1 MIGLAT
7 EQCPSYKEVP
17 PRSCRDTAG
26 MTSPNASRPRQVRKL
41 GGVGFNGGVQLLDL
55 RRMRESKQCADP
67 ATNEAT
73 GSLNRSRSYLCTRRY
88 ARLLAREAAREL
100 PMKPGGIGWLGDQ
113 TLYSWMSVNATGE
126 LPPLP
131 SGTTYSIRKFIS
143 RAGASS
149 LFYHLPCGWNRQTG
163 THMADWKGFWRA
175 HRRAQR
181 SAESERDRGQACLR
195 GTRPSP

>member
-1 MIGLAT
+1 MRA
-7 EQCPSYKEVP
+7 
-17 PRSCRDTAG
+17 R
-26 MTSPNASRPRQVRKL
+26 
-41 GGVGFNGGVQLLDL
+41 GGFGVNGGVQLLHL
-55 RRMRESKQCADP
+55 ERMRASAQ
-67 ATNEAT
+67 
-73 GSLNRSRSYLCTRRY
+73 Y
-88 ARLLAREAAREL
+88 AALLEGYAARPMRH

-126 LPPLP
+126 LLPLQ

-175 HRRAQR
+175 HRCVRS
-181 SAESERDRGQACLR
+181 SAESERDRGQARPR